1 MDLRERNRSRTATEI
16 ADAAVRL
23 FRTKGYDATTV
34 ADIAD
39 AAGVSVRTFF
49 RYFPTKEDVV
59 FAGHQRH
66 LAALCEAVSEAARDG
81 NERAV
86 LATAIR
92 RFARFL
98 QKHAEVTDRLR
109 LATTDERLFSRVLA
123 VRSTWEQ
130 GLAEAMAAAK
140 GKAEAGFDERM
151 LANSVIGALQV
162 ALEVWVA
169 EEHGDLDRLVRRAL
183 ERAAAVNQ
191 P

>member
-1 MDLRERNRSRTATEI
+1 MDLRERNRSRTANEI

-23 FRTKGYDATTV
+23 FNAQGFDPTTV

-59 FAGHQRH
+59 FAGHERH
-66 LAALCEAVSEAARDG
+66 LDALCEAVSEATRQG

-98 QKHAEVTDRLR
+98 QLHEEVAGRLR

-130 GLAEAMAAAK
+130 RLAEAVAAAK
-140 GKAEAGFDERM
+140 GKKEAGLDERM
-151 LANSVIGALQV
+151 LANSVVGALQV

-169 EEHGDLDRLVRRAL
+169 EGHGDLDHLVRRAL
-183 ERAAAVNQ
+183 ERAVAVNRS
-191 P
+191 

>member
-23 FRTKGYDATTV
+23 FNAKGFDATTV
-34 ADIAD
+34 ADIAE

-59 FAGHQRH
+59 FAGHERH
-66 LAALCEAVSEAARDG
+66 LAALCEAVSYAARQG

-98 QKHAEVTDRLR
+98 QLHEEVSDRLR

-130 GLAEAMAAAK
+130 GLAEALAAAK
-140 GKAEAGFDERM
+140 GKKEAGFDERM

-169 EEHGDLDRLVRRAL
+169 EGHGDLDRLVRRAL
-183 ERAAAVNQ
+183 ERAVVVNR